1 MIHTPCLIPRDGRAR
16 RAVPFRLSPL
26 AFTLLGAALTGWSGA
41 ASAQSAGRVAAAA
54 QEQAPAQAQTA
65 IQAQTTPPAASSVS
79 GPVAVPGAASTA
91 VPSQD
96 LPAVTVSA
104 DRDSDPTNTARISA
118 GALGERKQVDT
129 PFSTV
134 VKSSEEI
141 KDLMAGTANDVFKYD
156 PSVVVIGDNATSEN
170 STFSVRG
177 MQIDMLN
184 GVKVDGQNFPSW
196 DTDLPLEPFE
206 QVQLL
211 KGLGGFMYGFGSPG
225 GILNYVLKRPT
236 DQAYRSFSIG
246 YKSAGVFSESVDLG
260 GRFGTDDRFG
270 YRLNAVNEEG
280 NTAEA
285 DGHIRRQVAS
295 LALDFRITPDLTLTA
310 DALYQKRKQN
320 GTLFGILVGA
330 DAVVPD
336 AGSVT
341 RDLTQ
346 PQNFYQTEMASFGT
360 GLEYRISDDW
370 KASVKYRFAKEN
382 RTNSDSLL
390 FVSNN
395 AGDYSNTVYSGQT
408 RYFYSAIDTM
418 VEGKLRTGSLTH
430 HVVIGAGYQSQTSEY
445 DNNPGWN
452 AGYAL
457 GNGNIYTPIELY
469 NPNIAQDYQLFRH
482 DRITQASIY
491 ASDTVQI
498 TDRWSALLGLRYT
511 QYRQNVYNPDS
522 NINSQYSADPVTPT
536 AALMFKTDPYSTVY
550 ASYVESL
557 EQGGSASVTNVN
569 YPATYGPLKSR
580 QYELGY
586 KADHEGWGANVAVFR
601 VDQGYQYTN
610 AAGFYVQDGKKRYTG
625 VDASGW
631 FAVGRD
637 WRVLGGVLGLAAKG
651 VDIADPTV
659 DGKRVYG
666 APRFTATAR
675 VEYSPP
681 VVHGLVLNAGVKYIS
696 DIAVDATNQHIVPS
710 YTTFDLG
717 ARYETMV
724 SGKNVIVR
732 AGIDNLFNK
741 RYWTTGYGYYILPG
755 ATRTFAANATLEF

>member
-1 MIHTPCLIPRDGRAR
+1 
-16 RAVPFRLSPL
+16 
-26 AFTLLGAALTGWSGA
+26 
-41 ASAQSAGRVAAAA
+41 
-54 QEQAPAQAQTA
+54 
-65 IQAQTTPPAASSVS
+65 
-79 GPVAVPGAASTA
+79 
-91 VPSQD
+91 
-96 LPAVTVSA
+96 LPTVTVSA
-104 DRDSDPTNTARISA
+104 DRGSDPVNTERISA

-129 PFSTV
+129 PFSTH

-156 PSVVVIGDNATSEN
+156 PAVVVIGDNATSEN

-177 MQIDMLN
+177 LQIDMLN

-211 KGLGGFMYGFGSPG
+211 KGLGGFMYGFGAPG
-225 GILNYVLKRPT
+225 GIVNYVLKRPT
-236 DQAYRSFSIG
+236 VEPYRSFSVG

-260 GRFGTDDRFG
+260 GRFGPDDRIG
-270 YRLNAVNEEG
+270 YRLNAVNEDG

-285 DGHIRRQVAS
+285 DGHIRRQAAS
-295 LALDFRITPDLTLTA
+295 LALDFKITPDLTLSA

-320 GTLFGILVGA
+320 GTLFGILLGS
-330 DAVVPD
+330 DAAVPD
-336 AGSVT
+336 AGSVA

-360 GLEYRISDDW
+360 GLAYRISDDW

-390 FVSNN
+390 YVFNN
-395 AGDYSNTVYSGQT
+395 AGDYSNTLYSAQT
-408 RYFYSAIDTM
+408 RYFYSAVDAV
-418 VEGKLRTGSLTH
+418 VEGKFRTGNLTH
-430 HVVIGAGYQSQTSEY
+430 NVVIGAGYQSQTSEY
-445 DNNPGWN
+445 DNSPGWN
-452 AGYAL
+452 AGYSL
-457 GNGNIYTPIELY
+457 GSGNLYTPIELY
-469 NPNIAQDYQLFRH
+469 NPDVAQDYQLYRH

-498 TDRWSALLGLRYT
+498 TERWSALLGLRYT
-511 QYRQNVYNPDS
+511 QYRENVYNPDAS
-522 NINSQYSADPVTPT
+522 INSHYSADPVTPT

-557 EQGGSASVTNVN
+557 EKGGSASITDLN
-569 YPATYGPLKSR
+569 YPQTYGPLKSR

-586 KADHEGWGANVAVFR
+586 KTDHRGWGANLALFR

-610 AAGFYVQDGKKRYTG
+610 SSGFYVQDGKKRYTG
-625 VDASGW
+625 IDASGW
-631 FAVGRD
+631 FAPAPD
-637 WRVLGGVLGLAAKG
+637 WRVIAGVLALNSKG
-651 VDIADPTV
+651 IDIADPSV

-666 APRFTATAR
+666 APRFTATGR

-681 VVHGLVLNAGVKYIS
+681 IVRGLVLNAGVKYIS
-696 DIAVDATNQHIVPS
+696 DIAVDATNRHIVPS
-710 YTTFDLG
+710 VTTVDIG
-717 ARYETMV
+717 ARYETEV

-732 AGIDNLFNK
+732 AGINNLFDK